1 MNSDEFFKVIN
12 NGVFENTMENVRK
25 CKDSKL
31 VTTER
36 RRNYSVS
43 EPNYQ
48 TTKFFRETLLAT
60 QVLINK
66 PEYLGLSVLDL
77 SKTLMYEFR
86 DDYLK
91 PKYGENVKLC
101 NMDTDSLI
109 VPVKADDIYKDI
121 AKDVETRFDTSNFGI
136 DQLLL

>member
-25 CKDSKL
+25 YKDSKL

-60 QVLINK
+60 QVLIKK

-91 PKYGENVKLC
+91 PKYGKNVKLC

>member
-12 NGVFENTMENVRK
+12 NAVFENTMENVK
-25 CKDSKL
+25 KYKDSKL

-121 AKDVETRFDTSNFGI
+121 GKDVETRFDTSNFGI

>member
-25 CKDSKL
+25 YKDSKL

-60 QVLINK
+60 QVLIKK

>member
-1 MNSDEFFKVIN
+1 
-12 NGVFENTMENVRK
+12 MENVRK
-25 CKDSKL
+25 YKDSKL

>member
-25 CKDSKL
+25 YKDSKL

>member
-1 MNSDEFFKVIN
+1 
-12 NGVFENTMENVRK
+12 
-25 CKDSKL
+25 
-31 VTTER
+31 
-36 RRNYSVS
+36 
-43 EPNYQ
+43 
-48 TTKFFRETLLAT
+48 
-60 QVLINK
+60 
-66 PEYLGLSVLDL
+66 
-77 SKTLMYEFR
+77 MYEFR
-86 DDYLK
+86 DDYVK

>member
-12 NGVFENTMENVRK
+12 NAVFENTMENVRK
-25 CKDSKL
+25 YKDSKL

-60 QVLINK
+60 QVLIKK

>member
-1 MNSDEFFKVIN
+1 MNN
-12 NGVFENTMENVRK
+12 AVFENTMESVRK
-25 CKDSKL
+25 YKDSKL

-48 TTKFFRETLLAT
+48 TTKFFRETLLAIEMKKI

>member
-25 CKDSKL
+25 YKDSKL

-60 QVLINK
+60 QVLIKK

-121 AKDVETRFDTSNFGI
+121 GKDVETRFDTSNFGI